1 MNLES
6 WDPDRQ
12 LQEFRRRS
20 NSMLDNLLAAL
31 GSSPDSEQPI
41 AFQPEVDLVET
52 SHEYRLYVS
61 IPGIIED
68 DLAIDIDGRYLTIRG
83 ERRPPWDANRR
94 EAAVQEWRYG
104 FFTRQFELPTAIRL
118 ETLRAVYDAGVLTVV
133 VTKIDHSGEAGS
145 QP

>member
-12 LQEFRRRS
+12 LEDFRRRS
-20 NSMLDNLLAAL
+20 NSMLDRLLAAL
-31 GSSPDSEQPI
+31 GSSPESDEPI
-41 AFQPEVDLVET
+41 SFQPEVDLVET
-52 SHEYRLYVS
+52 SQEYRLYLS

-68 DLAIDIDGRYLTIRG
+68 DLVIDIDGRHLTIRG

-94 EAAVQEWRYG
+94 EAALQEWRYG
-104 FFTRQFELPTAIRL
+104 FFLRHFELPTTIRV
-118 ETLRAVYDAGVLTVV
+118 ETLRAVYDAGVLTIV
-133 VTKIDHSGEAGS
+133 VTKINQSAEDGD